1 VNKSLKLVV
10 VLTGTALL
18 SGLILAALNIYTAP
32 RIELN
37 ANKVLSEAV
46 SYVMPA
52 KKTCDVKVI
61 NDVTFYIGKD
71 DKGQVIGVA
80 FVAEGDGFQ
89 SRLRILVGMD
99 PDLTKIINIKIL
111 AQAETPG
118 LGTKIE
124 TDPTNKTDALWF
136 HKQFSDLPVGAA
148 ITVVKGKEADKSKLQ
163 IQAITGAT
171 ITSKAVADIIN
182 TAIEKNR
189 AIYLKK
195 VK

>member
-46 SYVMPA
+46 GYVMPA

>member
-1 VNKSLKLVV
+1 MNKSLKLVV
-10 VLTGTALL
+10 VLTLTALL
-18 SGLILAALNIYTAP
+18 SGLILAVLNTYTAP

-37 ANKVLSEAV
+37 ENKTLLEAIE
-46 SYVMPA
+46 YVIPGQ
-52 KKTCDVKVI
+52 KTCDVKVI
-61 NDVTFYIGKD
+61 KDVTFYVGKD

-99 PDLTKIINIKIL
+99 PEMTKIVQMKIL
-111 AQAETPG
+111 SQAETPG

-124 TDPTNKTDALWF
+124 NDPTNKTDAFWF
-136 HKQFSDLPVGAA
+136 LKQFADLPAVNP
-148 ITVVKGKEADKSKLQ
+148 ISVVKGQAADKSKSQ

-171 ITSKAVADIIN
+171 ISSRAVVDIIN
-182 TAIEKNR
+182 AAIEKNR
-189 AIYLKK
+189 ALYLEK